1 MVRLENK
8 RIIRHAAL
16 QLFAYLIIF
25 RLSWPGFCGVAILP
39 YNLPPLTASKIS
51 PYESARRTPLKQAKN
66 GRRLQNVRIFDFS
79 EGVAEGESLAVGMAW
94 GAG

>member
-8 RIIRHAAL
+8 RVIRHAAL

-51 PYESARRTPLKQAKN
+51 PYESARRTPLEQAENSRKRPPAEN
-66 GRRLQNVRIFDFS
+66 GRRMQHGQRPSVKS
-79 EGVAEGESLAVGMAW
+79 GKT
-94 GAG
+94 